1 MNTNREKA
9 IEQLEFE
16 INLIKSKF
24 DKLFNELSE
33 LETEGI
39 NHSIERLKELGN
51 ILDATV
57 VGLGIHRTF

>member
-1 MNTNREKA
+1 MNTDREKA

-33 LETEGI
+33 LETEEI
-39 NHSIERLKELGN
+39 YKNIENLKKIGN
-51 ILDATV
+51 NLDATLI
-57 VGLGIHRTF
+57 GFALHRI